1 MDYDTFDFS
10 ITASAA
16 KIEVQLNNNNP
27 VVYNDISLNKWQYE
41 NYFKAGNYLGTTD
54 SDGFSYVKYYNLNV
68 TH

>member
-1 MDYDTFDFS
+1 M
-10 ITASAA
+10 
-16 KIEVQLNNNNP
+16 QLNNNNP